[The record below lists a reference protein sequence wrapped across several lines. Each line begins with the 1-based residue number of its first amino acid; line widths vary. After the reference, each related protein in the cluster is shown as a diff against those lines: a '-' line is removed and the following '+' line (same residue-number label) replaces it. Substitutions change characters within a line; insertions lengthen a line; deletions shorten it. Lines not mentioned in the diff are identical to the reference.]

1 MEQTLKLLEDY
12 NSSDDS
18 TYMPETDST
27 YMPETDFT
35 TDVTSETSY
44 IDTEI
49 DNEEVLDI
57 VYEVQT
63 F

>member
-1 MEQTLKLLEDY
+1 MEQTLKLLEDSNY
-12 NSSDDS
+12 NSSD
-18 TYMPETDST
+18 DST